1 VADPTL
7 GKNGIG
13 LSYHREEGLPL
24 SREEGLVTEVV
35 AVLVTVPDAGK
46 AAEMTRTLVEARL
59 AACGNVVPGVRSIY
73 RWEGRIQDE
82 SEALVVLKTT
92 RVRIPELVA
101 RIRTLH
107 PYEVPEVLALPVE
120 EGNGAYLEWV
130 VKSTS

>member
-1 VADPTL
+1 
-7 GKNGIG
+7 
-13 LSYHREEGLPL
+13 
-24 SREEGLVTEVV
+24 
-35 AVLVTVPDAGK
+35 
-46 AAEMTRTLVEARL
+46 
-59 AACGNVVPGVRSIY
+59 
-73 RWEGRIQDE
+73 
-82 SEALVVLKTT
+82 VVLKTT